1 MWKRI
6 SAAIFD
12 FIILVIFVLGFAWGL
27 TNALNYS
34 GYTKEL
40 QAHHDRVEV
49 QYGIDFD
56 ISAEEYEALSAEEK
70 ARFTEADNVFRK
82 DPAANKTYSIIFNLT
97 LIIITFSILLSFVFL
112 EFVIPLIFK
121 NGQTLGKKIFGVGV
135 MRSDG
140 VKISA
145 VVLFVRTI
153 LGKYTIETMIPVLL
167 CIMIYFN
174 AMSITAIFG
183 IAVLLVVQLILVIA
197 THARTPLH
205 DKLASTVTVDIASQM
220 IFDTPEELLEYKQ
233 KIHAAESAK
242 KER

>member
-34 GYTKEL
+34 GHTKEL

-56 ISAEEYEALSAEEK
+56 ISAEEYEALSADEK
-70 ARFTEADNVFRK
+70 ARFAQADNAFRK
-82 DPAANKTYSIIFNLT
+82 DPAANKTYSVIFNLT
-97 LIIITFSILLSFVFL
+97 LIIITFSILLSFLFL
-112 EFVIPLIFK
+112 EFAIPLIFK

-145 VVLFVRTI
+145 VVLFIRTV

-183 IAVLLVVQLILVIA
+183 IAVLLVIQLILVIS
-197 THARTPLH
+197 THTRTPLH

-220 IFDTPEELLEYKQ
+220 IFDTKEELLEYRQ
-233 KIHAAESAK
+233 RIHAEESAK